1 MIEPRPLLAGSSCYC
16 CNIAVCIDSR
26 EKSSVTGY
34 HMVVFFCI
42 PFRHIPD
49 HDRIVMLRGSVID
62 YMYGGG
68 TSPAVL
74 LVMDRLQ
81 RDLHAAIRQ
90 GLDWVSRSAAG
101 CPDLL
106 HL

>member
-1 MIEPRPLLAGSSCYC
+1 
-16 CNIAVCIDSR
+16 
-26 EKSSVTGY
+26 
-34 HMVVFFCI
+34 MVVFSYI

-101 CPDLL
+101 CPELL